1 MQVLKG
7 KEGSFL
13 LEWKRRIW
21 PDKHFCPTENHTTP
35 GSAVQSDNIRL
46 NTCFDMPGK
55 RAWRDKRQ
63 SQELEETCMVVS
75 GREAVRT
82 AISSSKLPQLFFRL
96 FLWFFL
102 FFFLTFVSLI
112 IIVVIIITIMIKNF
126 LKQNKTLYYCIWRA
140 RIWIIFDLPFQSSSH
155 TLFIYLTHIIEHS
168 IRIVFSWCLT

>member
-126 LKQNKTLYYCIWRA
+126 FKAEQNTLLLYLESQNLNYLW
-140 RIWIIFDLPFQSSSH
+140 SSIPILFSH
-155 TLFIYLTHIIEHS
+155 IIYLFNTYYRAFYQDCI
-168 IRIVFSWCLT
+168 